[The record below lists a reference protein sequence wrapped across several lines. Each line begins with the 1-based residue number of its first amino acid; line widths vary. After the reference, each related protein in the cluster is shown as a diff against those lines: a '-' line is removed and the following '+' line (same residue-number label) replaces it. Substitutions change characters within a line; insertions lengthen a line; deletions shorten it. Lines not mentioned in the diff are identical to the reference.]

1 MNSTSSVLRRAL
13 LYIPGSSR
21 KMLNKSRSLNVDL
34 AVYDLEDSVSPH
46 LKHEARSAVTDFL
59 RQPRATNLREQ
70 AVRINAVDSGYAL
83 QDLIEV
89 LKAPFVDTIVVPKV
103 NSAADLHFVSDV
115 IRHALPDQ
123 DRPLS
128 PGSKSPVKILALIES
143 AQALMS
149 LREICTASPYLDGLV
164 FAAEDFA
171 ADLSITRTPS
181 LSEFLYARS
190 AIVTA
195 TRAYNLSSAIDLVC
209 TEFKGSEAQLSLE
222 KESNDGKGLGFN
234 GKQCIHPSQVEVV
247 QGVYGPNLKELEWA
261 VRVIVGN
268 KRAETTGRGAWTLD
282 GKMIDVP
289 VVKKCMGIVAKADLC
304 GYDMEKLFD
313 IWKVR
318 TIAAGLRSEC
328 TSTPSP
334 QFSKAPTVTMKAK
347 VKSGLSA
354 LSLQACCRS
363 NPPITFHQP
372 LKLFVGCVR
381 ASTCRPHSEKIS
393 HPNFKHRRHISS
405 TTLNKKAHDQPETI
419 ETEPPRPLSGIT
431 VVSIEQAIAAP
442 FCTRQLAD
450 LGARVIKVERPVV
463 GDFARDYDTRVN
475 GLASHF
481 VWTNR
486 SKESLALDL
495 KKSEDLQVLK
505 LLLRRADVL
514 VQNLAPGASAR
525 LGLSYETLR
534 EHNPSL
540 IVCDISGY
548 GSDGPYKNK
557 KAYDLLVQS
566 EAGMLSVTGT
576 QSGPAKAGN
585 SIADIAA
592 GMYAYSNILAAI
604 IQRAKTG
611 QGCKIDVS
619 MLECMVEWMGYPMYY
634 TYNNAPGPV
643 PSGAAHASIYPY
655 GPFDTGEGKT
665 VMLGIQNERE
675 WAIFCR
681 EVLHNPNLATDAR
694 FSNNSLRV
702 QHRDEL
708 KRIIC
713 DAFSTLSA
721 EQVIEHLDT
730 AGIANAK
737 VNNMHDVWNH
747 PQLRARGRWTE
758 VKTPAGYVPAL
769 VPPGIA
775 ASGSEGE
782 IGPRMDAVPT
792 VGEHNKT
799 ILAELGM

>member
-1 MNSTSSVLRRAL
+1 
-13 LYIPGSSR
+13 
-21 KMLNKSRSLNVDL
+21 
-34 AVYDLEDSVSPH
+34 
-46 LKHEARSAVTDFL
+46 
-59 RQPRATNLREQ
+59 
-70 AVRINAVDSGYAL
+70 
-83 QDLIEV
+83 
-89 LKAPFVDTIVVPKV
+89 
-103 NSAADLHFVSDV
+103 
-115 IRHALPDQ
+115 
-123 DRPLS
+123 
-128 PGSKSPVKILALIES
+128 
-143 AQALMS
+143 
-149 LREICTASPYLDGLV
+149 
-164 FAAEDFA
+164 
-171 ADLSITRTPS
+171 
-181 LSEFLYARS
+181 
-190 AIVTA
+190 
-195 TRAYNLSSAIDLVC
+195 
-209 TEFKGSEAQLSLE
+209 
-222 KESNDGKGLGFN
+222 
-234 GKQCIHPSQVEVV
+234 
-247 QGVYGPNLKELEWA
+247 
-261 VRVIVGN
+261 
-268 KRAETTGRGAWTLD
+268 
-282 GKMIDVP
+282 
-289 VVKKCMGIVAKADLC
+289 
-304 GYDMEKLFD
+304 
-313 IWKVR
+313 
-318 TIAAGLRSEC
+318 
-328 TSTPSP
+328 
-334 QFSKAPTVTMKAK
+334 MKAK
-347 VKSGLSA
+347 VKTGLSA
-354 LSLQACCRS
+354 LNRRVCSRS
-363 NPPITFHQP
+363 NPPISFHQQP
-372 LKLFVGCVR
+372 KLLVGCVR
-381 ASTCRPHSEKIS
+381 SSTCKPHSGKIS
-393 HPNFKHRRHISS
+393 YSDPEHRRHIASTRSS
-405 TTLNKKAHDQPETI
+405 TKVHAKPENSVAKSS
-419 ETEPPRPLSGIT
+419 RPLSGIT
-431 VVSIEQAIAAP
+431 VVSVEQAIAAP

-495 KKSEDLQVLK
+495 KKSEDLKVLK
-505 LLLRRADVL
+505 KLLRRADVL

-525 LGLSYETLR
+525 LGLSYEALR
-534 EHNPSL
+534 EYNPLL

-548 GSDGPYKNK
+548 GNDGPYKNK

-576 QSGPAKAGN
+576 QSEPAKAGN

-611 QGCKIDVS
+611 QGCKIDIS
-619 MLECMVEWMGYPMYY
+619 MLESMVEWMGYPMYY
-634 TYNNAPGPV
+634 TYNDAPGPV

-681 EVLHNPNLATDAR
+681 EVLHNKNLATDAR
-694 FSNNSLRV
+694 FSNNTLRV

-721 EQVIEHLDT
+721 EQVVEHLDT

-737 VNNMHDVWNH
+737 VNDMHDVWNH

-775 ASGSEGE
+775 ALGPEGE

-792 VGEHNKT
+792 VGEHNET